1 MRKAVVS
8 ILLPS
13 VVALAAFACSTRAI
27 RNPPPRSDQS
37 EEAKA
42 DLGAN
47 DAGKSTGHSD
57 GYVDE
62 NKINQGE
69 HETQQA
75 LTPPPIETRP
85 DLEITHDVRRAL
97 AADASLSAK
106 AKQVKIVTAN
116 GVVTLGGAVGSET
129 ERRTVASTA
138 QRIAGVTGVNNRT
151 VVVR

>member
-1 MRKAVVS
+1 MRQSVVS

-13 VVALAAFACSTRAI
+13 VVALAAVACSTRANH
-27 RNPPPRSDQS
+27 NPPPRSDVS
-37 EEAKA
+37 EQAKA
-42 DLGAN
+42 DLEAN
-47 DAGKSTGHSD
+47 AAGKSTGPTNR
-57 GYVDE
+57 YVEE
-62 NKINQGE
+62 NKIDEGH
-69 HETQQA
+69 HEA
-75 LTPPPIETRP
+75 KLVVTPPATETRP
-85 DLEITHDVRRAL
+85 DVEITQEVRRAL

-138 QRIAGVTGVNNRT
+138 QRIAGVTGVSNKT